1 MDSKDSV
8 AGDIQARV
16 NAENSGCGFGVQFR
30 FSVRGFKSQISDF
43 KFQYS
48 LFNACGSIPSLSR
61 GATVG

>member
-30 FSVRGFKSQISDF
+30 FSVFSFGFRCEVSNLKFQISNF
-43 KFQYS
+43 SIRYS
-48 LFNACGSIPSLSR
+48 MHVAQFP
-61 GATVG
+61 V